1 MDIVTFGDRGDL
13 LRGIHLNVSLLIKR
27 TDKFFFFCLFW
38 QDFLQSLDPPLTIP
52 RDQLT
57 RWHPEFGVDQVP
69 EIEPDALPIAPN
81 VEKCYSAKDVLGRS

>member
-1 MDIVTFGDRGDL
+1 ML
-13 LRGIHLNVSLLIKR
+13 MKR
-27 TDKFFFFCLFW
+27 TDKFLFLFW
-38 QDFLQSLDPPLTIP
+38 QDFLQSLDPPLTIS

-81 VEKCYSAKDVLGRS
+81 MEKCYSAKDVLGR

>member
-1 MDIVTFGDRGDL
+1 VFL
-13 LRGIHLNVSLLIKR
+13 S
-27 TDKFFFFCLFW
+27 W

-69 EIEPDALPIAPN
+69 DIEPDTLPEAPN
-81 VEKCYSAKDVLGRS
+81 IEKYCSAKDVLGR